1 MRFRL
6 LNNIPKA
13 LRSSVG
19 CSQNNS
25 GRISTVRQCRS
36 STPQPS
42 HQPISIQ
49 KIQQRLFTNNSN
61 TVQLARKA
69 ICVEGCTTALTL
81 LVEGVNVEPN
91 LPRGWDAGVM
101 DDDDDGG

>member
-1 MRFRL
+1 MRFRI

-13 LRSSVG
+13 LRSSGG
-19 CSQNNS
+19 CPQNSS

-42 HQPISIQ
+42 QHQPISIQ

-61 TVQLARKA
+61 TVQLARTA

-81 LVEGVNVEPN
+81 LVEGVHLEPN

-101 DDDDDGG
+101 DDDDGG